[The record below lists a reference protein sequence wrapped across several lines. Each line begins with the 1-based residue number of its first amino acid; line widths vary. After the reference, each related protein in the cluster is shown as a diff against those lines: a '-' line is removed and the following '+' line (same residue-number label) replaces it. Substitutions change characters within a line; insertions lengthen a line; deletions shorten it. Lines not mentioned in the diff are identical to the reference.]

1 MAKVLE
7 EALSMGKMLFYHFT
21 SILFVS
27 MSFFTDAYD
36 LFWFY
41 LISKLFG
48 RRFYFSNQFLVPII
62 KSELVLSSTE
72 KGKHNK
78 IVDYILYCSS
88 KVIVQ
93 IKIFCKRYIYITYG
107 LWSCLVGLILR
118 LDVCVIVVCMLVYR

>member
-21 SILFVS
+21 SILFDS

-48 RRFYFSNQFLVPII
+48 RRFYFSDQFLVPII

-78 IVDYILYCSS
+78 IVDYILYCSTS
-88 KVIVQ
+88 LCDK
-93 IKIFCKRYIYITYG
+93 
-107 LWSCLVGLILR
+107 S
-118 LDVCVIVVCMLVYR
+118 